1 MRQLADAL
9 LFQHVT
15 AEKAALYRTVL
26 DVFARA
32 KRQYRLQLR
41 PDEVLAEARWSGPR
55 PLSEDV
61 NAALQQLVAWGN
73 LEAQHD
79 TQRVSTLEDFNRARY
94 LYRLSHGGEA
104 TEAALATFAEMLGR
118 RAELQSVALEDISS
132 RLGALLR
139 IAGEAQPDAVKAH
152 EILRDLVRVFESLA
166 DNAQAF
172 MAGIARSIDLQQG
185 GEAALVDYKTRL
197 IEYLQRFIGEL
208 IARSDGIRADI
219 AALAPGIDAILL
231 VVAEREA
238 KDAAPGAGLVSEARL
253 RHDAVVAARTSRLD
267 IWRERWSGFTGWF
280 FATGHEP
287 AQSDLLRKRAVA
299 AIPQLMSA
307 ITALNE
313 RRSGRSDR
321 SADFRTLAR
330 WFAEATSDADGH
342 RLARAAFALNPARHF
357 ALDADSDENVPA
369 STPWAAAP
377 PLRIHPRL
385 RTHGEAVARGGPPKV
400 KSRDEARRLLALEN
414 QEEHR
419 QIESAKA
426 RLATGRP
433 MRLSEVGELD
443 SGAFSL
449 FLSLLAEALG
459 EQAAPDQTVERPS
472 GDGALQIRLEPL
484 GPETWA
490 EIETPDGRFGGRD
503 HIVTVTPA

>member
-1 MRQLADAL
+1 MRNPADSL

-15 AEKAALYRTVL
+15 AEKAALYRTLL

-41 PDEVLAEARWSGPR
+41 PDEVVAEARWRGPS
-55 PLSEDV
+55 PAIEDV
-61 NAALQQLVAWGN
+61 NSALQQLVAWGN

-79 TQRVSTLEDFNRARY
+79 TQRVSTIEDFNRARY

-104 TEAALATFAEMLGR
+104 TEAALATFVEMLGR

-132 RLGALLR
+132 RLGALRR
-139 IAGEAQPDAVKAH
+139 IGIEAVLDAGKAH
-152 EILRDLVRVFESLA
+152 EVLRDLVRVFEGLA

-185 GEAALVDYKTRL
+185 GEAALVDYKSRL
-197 IEYLQRFIGEL
+197 IDYLQRFIGEL
-208 IARSDGIRADI
+208 IARSDGIRVGI
-219 AALAPGIDAILL
+219 AALAPGIDGILE

-238 KDAAPGAGLVSEARL
+238 KDAAPGAG
-253 RHDAVVAARTSRLD
+253 DQFIAARQRRLD

-280 FATGHEP
+280 FPTGHEP
-287 AQSDLLRKRAVA
+287 AQSELLRKRAVA

-307 ITALNE
+307 ITALND

-321 SADFRTLAR
+321 SADFRVLAL
-330 WFAEATSDADGH
+330 WFAEANADADCH
-342 RLARAAFALNPARHF
+342 SLARAAFALNPARHF
-357 ALDADSDENVPA
+357 ALNIESDGSVPA
-369 STPWAAAP
+369 STRWALAP

-385 RTHGEAVARGGPPKV
+385 RSYGEAVPRGGPPRV

-414 QEEHR
+414 LEEHR
-419 QIESAKA
+419 QIETARK

-433 MRLSEVGELD
+433 MRLSEVGHLD
-443 SGAFSL
+443 GDAFRL
-449 FLSLLAEALG
+449 FLALLAEALG
-459 EQAAPDQTVERPS
+459 EQAAPDQSVERPS
-472 GDGALQIRLEPL
+472 GDGSLLICLEPL
-484 GPETWA
+484 GPATWA
-490 EIETPDGRFGGRD
+490 EIETSGGRFGGRD
-503 HIVTVTPA
+503 HIITVTPA